1 MEKDITPPN
10 DPPKIESSG
19 TTAPVS
25 PQKEGE
31 QTALSTERRLTNQP
45 VFVVED
51 SFYRSRMPTRP
62 AHWSIAW
69 SDLMMTMFVLF
80 LTLFVHQRT
89 HQDILAHGNP
99 NKIADET
106 IPVQTSEAKSSLV
119 FHPISQEVTHK
130 TADHLQEAPLPLQ
143 EQLGPDI
150 RIRNKAVSD
159 QPQPEPHPSA
169 PAPEAFKEQLLAEPA
184 PPPPQPQVQPQPETV
199 KTPQVAS
206 PQAQTQA
213 QEQTQEQNKREE
225 LITGIFDLSKVTLA
239 NEKLER
245 FASVELVP
253 DKTMRIILTGD
264 LLFPSGQAD
273 LTANAKE
280 SLKKLSSII
289 KKTPY
294 MINVIGHTDSQPVRS
309 SRYPSNWELS
319 LARAGRVARFLIDET
334 KLPATQFSVSGYS
347 SFRPVQPNTSQEN
360 RKTNRRVEIILSK
373 ELPQA
378 EAATPANLQ

>member
-1 MEKDITPPN
+1 MEIDIIQPNEPPKVATQGAAVPVPLKEEGPPN
-10 DPPKIESSG
+10 LLPTEWR
-19 TTAPVS
+19 
-25 PQKEGE
+25 
-31 QTALSTERRLTNQP
+31 QTAHP

-62 AHWSIAW
+62 VHWSIAW

-80 LTLFVHQRT
+80 LTLFAHQRT
-89 HQDILAHGNP
+89 HQDILAHGKP

-106 IPVQTSEAKSSLV
+106 IPVQTTDAKSSLV

-130 TADHLQEAPLPLQ
+130 TRNRLPETPQPLREQPGADIL
-143 EQLGPDI
+143 
-150 RIRNKAVSD
+150 IRNKAVPE
-159 QPQPEPHPSA
+159 QPQAEPQP
-169 PAPEAFKEQLLAEPA
+169 PAPESAKETPLSEPMPPQPVPAQTQPAATPQTPEQSKEQL
-184 PPPPQPQVQPQPETV
+184 
-199 KTPQVAS
+199 
-206 PQAQTQA
+206 
-213 QEQTQEQNKREE
+213 KREE
-225 LITGIFDLSKVTLA
+225 LITGIFDLSKMTLA

-253 DKTMRIILTGD
+253 DKTVRIILTGD
-264 LLFPSGQAD
+264 LLFPSGQAE

-280 SLKKLSSII
+280 SLKKLSGVI

-294 MINVIGHTDSQPVRS
+294 MINVIGHTDSQPVRN
-309 SRYPSNWELS
+309 SRFPSNWELS
-319 LARAGRVARFLIDET
+319 LARAGRVARFLIDDT

-347 SFRPVQPNTSQEN
+347 SYRPVQPNTNEEN
-360 RKTNRRVEIILSK
+360 RRANRRVEIILSK

>member
-1 MEKDITPPN
+1 MEKDITPPDASPN
-10 DPPKIESSG
+10 AAPQTAAAPVPPKE
-19 TTAPVS
+19 
-25 PQKEGE
+25 EGPPNLLPTE
-31 QTALSTERRLTNQP
+31 WPQTAHP

-62 AHWSIAW
+62 VHWSIAW

-80 LTLFVHQRT
+80 LTLFAHQRT
-89 HQDILAHGNP
+89 HQDINAHGKP

-106 IPVQTSEAKSSLV
+106 IPVQTTDAKSSLV

-130 TADHLQEAPLPLQ
+130 TRDQLPEAPQPLR
-143 EQLGPDI
+143 EQPGADI
-150 RIRNKAVSD
+150 LIRNKAVPE
-159 QPQPEPHPSA
+159 QPQAEPYP
-169 PAPEAFKEQLLAEPA
+169 PAPESTKETPIAEPIPLRPQPAQTQPAAAPQTPEQSKEQL
-184 PPPPQPQVQPQPETV
+184 
-199 KTPQVAS
+199 
-206 PQAQTQA
+206 
-213 QEQTQEQNKREE
+213 KREE

-264 LLFPSGQAD
+264 LLFPSGQAE

-280 SLKKLSSII
+280 SLKKLSGVI

-294 MINVIGHTDSQPVRS
+294 MINVIGHTDSQPVRN
-309 SRYPSNWELS
+309 SRFPSNWELS
-319 LARAGRVARFLIDET
+319 LARAGRVARFLIDDT

-347 SFRPVQPNTSQEN
+347 SYRPVQPNTSEEN
-360 RKTNRRVEIILSK
+360 RKANRRVEIILSK

>member
-1 MEKDITPPN
+1 MQGTGVPV
-10 DPPKIESSG
+10 PPKE
-19 TTAPVS
+19 
-25 PQKEGE
+25 EGPRNLLPTE
-31 QTALSTERRLTNQP
+31 WRQTAHP

-62 AHWSIAW
+62 VHWSIAW

-80 LTLFVHQRT
+80 LTLFAHQRT
-89 HQDILAHGNP
+89 HQDILAHGKP

-106 IPVQTSEAKSSLV
+106 IPVQTTDAKSSLV

-130 TADHLQEAPLPLQ
+130 TRERLPEAALPLR
-143 EQLGPDI
+143 EQPGADI
-150 RIRNKAVSD
+150 LIRNKAVPE
-159 QPQPEPHPSA
+159 QPQAEPQPPPPEPI
-169 PAPEAFKEQLLAEPA
+169 KETLLAEP
-184 PPPPQPQVQPQPETV
+184 QPTHTQPAA
-199 KTPQVAS
+199 TPQT
-206 PQAQTQA
+206 P
-213 QEQTQEQNKREE
+213 EQSKEQLKRDE

-264 LLFPSGQAD
+264 LLFPSGQAE

-280 SLKKLSSII
+280 SLKKLSGII

-294 MINVIGHTDSQPVRS
+294 MINVIGHTDSQPVRN
-309 SRYPSNWELS
+309 SRFPSNWELS
-319 LARAGRVARFLIDET
+319 LARAGRVARFLIDDT

-347 SFRPVQPNTSQEN
+347 SYRPVQPNTNEEN
-360 RKTNRRVEIILSK
+360 RKANRRVEIILSK